1 MNKSQFQQVK
11 QYVGSD
17 LLNHILNS
25 DQITGKTD
33 FDQLGF
39 AAKQIQVLDDLYGK
53 IQQCRVQFIA
63 QGGYGDGVDFHL
75 RQITSSGTSLFNHY
89 RFICEGKLA
98 TPTNSDPLVAYLQ
111 NICVREYPN
120 LLMKSSGASYH
131 SPLMGMNLGMSNYD
145 DFINLVKDDILD
157 QITNKKD
164 GLEYAFQFST
174 DDGLEFLTQVCTAC
188 STLIT
193 RSFYDSCNRM
203 DYSLPSVLK
212 AIESNIDILRRLAD
226 GQRVTYSSFIGIRGV
241 QFRGF
246 EVIEFPDAALRQFR
260 DNANPGM
267 HTGRTVVSHSGGETG
282 EFSGHVFEIFHSTK
296 VSSAIGNTN
305 TGNSLETIRV
315 QGAILQKLRFAVV
328 FSSLANR
335 GPVPTFYEV
344 GFPLISPGNFGISE
358 GSPAEYIQ
366 IDETTREKLV
376 DWYRVLSDKDLKK
389 VHTPLKRLQYAI
401 FERSNPED
409 AIVDAII
416 AWEGMFSEAFETTFK
431 VTGSMAKY
439 LRSGPKRE
447 EFFIRLKKLYQLRSD
462 LVHGGDSKL
471 LKTENIQDVRA
482 EVINIGLECVMK
494 IIKDDRLLSMDSG
507 ERIKNILVFDEAGD
521 ISTQQDAQLGRS

>member
-1 MNKSQFQQVK
+1 MNKSQFQQAK
-11 QYVGSD
+11 QYVGPE
-17 LLNHILNS
+17 LLNYILNC
-25 DQITGKTD
+25 DQIVNKSDYEQLVFTD
-33 FDQLGF
+33 
-39 AAKQIQVLDDLYGK
+39 KQIQVLDDLYGK
-53 IQQCRVQFIA
+53 IQQCRIQFIA

-75 RQITSSGTSLFNHY
+75 RQITSNGISLFNHY
-89 RFICEGKLA
+89 RIICEGKLE
-98 TPTNSDPLVAYLQ
+98 TPTTSDPIVAYLQ
-111 NICVREYPN
+111 EICVREYPN
-120 LLMKSSGASYH
+120 LLMKSSGASHYL
-131 SPLMGMNLGMSNYD
+131 PLMGMNLGMSNYD
-145 DFINLVKDDILD
+145 EFIRLVKSDSLD

-174 DDGLEFLTQVCTAC
+174 DDGLQLSTQVCTAC

-212 AIESNIDILRRLAD
+212 AIESNIDILRNLAN
-226 GQRVTYSSFIGIRGV
+226 GQRVSYSSFIGIRGV

-246 EVIEFPDAALRQFR
+246 DVIEFPDAVLRQFR

-267 HTGRTVVSHSGGETG
+267 HTGRTVVSHSGSEAGEY
-282 EFSGHVFEIFHSTK
+282 SGHVFEIFHSTK

-305 TGNSLETIRV
+305 TGNSLETNRV
-315 QGAILQKLRFAVV
+315 QESILQKLRFAIV

-358 GSPAEYIQ
+358 GSPGYYIQ
-366 IDETTREKLV
+366 IDETTKEKLV
-376 DWYRVLSDKDLKK
+376 DWYRILSDKDLKK
-389 VHTPLKRLQYAI
+389 VHTSLKRLQYAI

-439 LRSGPKRE
+439 LRSGSERE
-447 EFFIRLKKLYQLRSD
+447 ELFIRLKKLYQLRND
-462 LVHGGDSKL
+462 LIHGGDSKL
-471 LKTENIQDVRA
+471 LRTENIHDVRA
-482 EVINIGLECVMK
+482 EVIDYGLECLMK
-494 IIKDDRLLSMDSG
+494 IIKDDHLLSMDSR
-507 ERIKNILVFDEAGD
+507 ERIKNILVLDDF
-521 ISTQQDAQLGRS
+521 TGR